1 MVRAVGSSGPYRGP
15 SRFASFTQNGE
26 TKGLRA
32 ARRSIQRSPH
42 LEEVKKP

>member
-1 MVRAVGSSGPYRGP
+1 MLAHVPNTPAGGAP

-32 ARRSIQRSPH
+32 SAHFENRPNPPAGRD
-42 LEEVKKP
+42 V